1 MNGIKQRKKC
11 LEHKFETFPVK
22 MKIMEGAAEK
32 NLPLQKSRQEN
43 KLSWK
48 KTLIKFL
55 SVWKVLRA
63 MCKRE
68 MEFVFSFVLVEIE
81 IKIIISFI
89 IQTSSFV
96 V

>member
-1 MNGIKQRKKC
+1 
-11 LEHKFETFPVK
+11 
-22 MKIMEGAAEK
+22 
-32 NLPLQKSRQEN
+32 
-43 KLSWK
+43 
-48 KTLIKFL
+48 
-55 SVWKVLRA
+55 

-68 MEFVFSFVLVEIE
+68 MEFVFSFVVVEIE